1 MHLVN
6 VIIKHS
12 KLIIPIIITAL
23 IPVTSGCHS
32 TDVTNSSSIYDI
44 SDYITS
50 QETVEDSIDTPSA
63 HIEEVSSETDNNP
76 VTPNADNSDSD
87 NNYYISDTVSTG
99 ADDSPNSSNAD
110 NSNNSHSSP
119 DADDSDISHSS
130 PDADDS
136 DISHSSP
143 DADDSDISHS
153 STNADDSDIND
164 EHSND
169 NSNSSNKVNSE
180 HESSNPNSWLNNLSA
195 SANHNQ
201 LIIVSAN
208 GSRADV
214 SMYVKTSSSSWE
226 TIVSAN
232 GFVGME
238 GVGTASEYSSRTPAG
253 IFSLSL
259 AFGVNSNPGT
269 SLPYTHVDSSHY
281 WVDDPDSTYYNQF
294 VSTNYIS
301 PDWSSAEHIVDYP
314 GPYAYAIAIDYNTSC
329 VKGAGSAIFLHCSN
343 GSATYGCVS
352 VPTQTMITILNNI
365 NPGCAIII
373 DNEWNIT
380 NY

>member
-1 MHLVN
+1 MHLRN
-6 VIIKHS
+6 AIIKHS
-12 KLIIPIIITAL
+12 RIIIPVIITTL

-32 TDVTNSSSIYDI
+32 ADVTDSSSIYN
-44 SDYITS
+44 SSGYITS
-50 QETVEDSIDTPSA
+50 QEDAKDSFDTSLPNIKEDNSKTNDNSVTTEAGISN
-63 HIEEVSSETDNNP
+63 SDNNNDTSDTDTNNTDSDDSLSSP
-76 VTPNADNSDSD
+76 DAGNSDSDNSDSD
-87 NNYYISDTVSTG
+87 D
-99 ADDSPNSSNAD
+99 
-110 NSNNSHSSP
+110 SHSSP
-119 DADDSDISHSS
+119 DTSDADSGDNEGSGNTQDSSGTDDSNQED
-130 PDADDS
+130 
-136 DISHSSP
+136 
-143 DADDSDISHS
+143 
-153 STNADDSDIND
+153 
-164 EHSND
+164 
-169 NSNSSNKVNSE
+169 
-180 HESSNPNSWLNNLSA
+180 SNPNSWINNLSA

-214 SMYVKTSSSSWE
+214 SMYGKTSSSTWE
-226 TIVSAN
+226 TIVSAS

-238 GVGTASEYSSRTPAG
+238 GVGTASEYASRTPAG

-281 WVDDPDSTYYNQF
+281 WVDDPDSAYYNQF
-294 VSTNYIS
+294 VSTDNIS

-343 GSATYGCVS
+343 GRATYGCVS

>member
-76 VTPNADNSDSD
+76 VTPNADNSDSN
-87 NNYYISDTVSTG
+87 NNYYISDTVSTIS
-99 ADDSPNSSNAD
+99 DDSPNSSNAD
-110 NSNNSHSSP
+110 NSNN
-119 DADDSDISHSS
+119 
-130 PDADDS
+130 
-136 DISHSSP
+136 SHSSP

-201 LIIVSAN
+201 LIIISAN

>member
-1 MHLVN
+1 MHLTN

-50 QETVEDSIDTPSA
+50 QETVEDSIDTSSA
-63 HIEEVSSETDNNP
+63 NIEEVSSETNNNS

-87 NNYYISDTVSTG
+87 N
-99 ADDSPNSSNAD
+99 
-110 NSNNSHSSP
+110 SHSSP
-119 DADDSDISHSS
+119 DADDSD
-130 PDADDS
+130 
-136 DISHSSP
+136 
-143 DADDSDISHS
+143 
-153 STNADDSDIND
+153 NND

-180 HESSNPNSWLNNLSA
+180 PESSNPNSWLNNLSA

-226 TIVSAN
+226 TIVSAY

-259 AFGVNSNPGT
+259 AFGVNNNPGT

>member
-1 MHLVN
+1 MHLTN

-50 QETVEDSIDTPSA
+50 QETVEDSIDTSSA
-63 HIEEVSSETDNNP
+63 NIEEVSSETNNNS

-87 NNYYISDTVSTG
+87 N
-99 ADDSPNSSNAD
+99 
-110 NSNNSHSSP
+110 SHSSP
-119 DADDSDISHSS
+119 DADDSD
-130 PDADDS
+130 
-136 DISHSSP
+136 
-143 DADDSDISHS
+143 
-153 STNADDSDIND
+153 NND

-180 HESSNPNSWLNNLSA
+180 PESSNPNSWLNNLSA

-226 TIVSAN
+226 TIVSAY
-232 GFVGME
+232 GFVGIE

-259 AFGVNSNPGT
+259 AFGVNNNPGT

-329 VKGAGSAIFLHCSN
+329 VKGAGSAIVLQCSK
-343 GSATYGCVS
+343 GSATDGCVS

>member
-1 MHLVN
+1 MHLTN

-50 QETVEDSIDTPSA
+50 QETVEDSIDTSSA
-63 HIEEVSSETDNNP
+63 NIEEVSSETNNNS

-99 ADDSPNSSNAD
+99 SDDSLNSSNAD
-110 NSNNSHSSP
+110 
-119 DADDSDISHSS
+119 DSD
-130 PDADDS
+130 
-136 DISHSSP
+136 
-143 DADDSDISHS
+143 
-153 STNADDSDIND
+153 NND

-180 HESSNPNSWLNNLSA
+180 PESSNPNSWLNNLSA

-226 TIVSAN
+226 TIVSAY

-259 AFGVNSNPGT
+259 AFGVNNNPGT

-329 VKGAGSAIFLHCSN
+329 VKSAGSAIFLHCSN

>member
-1 MHLVN
+1 MHLTN

-50 QETVEDSIDTPSA
+50 QETVEDSIDTSSA
-63 HIEEVSSETDNNP
+63 NIEEVSSETNNNS

-87 NNYYISDTVSTG
+87 N
-99 ADDSPNSSNAD
+99 
-110 NSNNSHSSP
+110 SHSSP
-119 DADDSDISHSS
+119 DADDSD
-130 PDADDS
+130 
-136 DISHSSP
+136 
-143 DADDSDISHS
+143 
-153 STNADDSDIND
+153 NND

-180 HESSNPNSWLNNLSA
+180 PESSNPNSWLNNLSA

-226 TIVSAN
+226 TIVSAY

-259 AFGVNSNPGT
+259 AFGVNNNPGT
-269 SLPYTHVDSSHY
+269 SLPYTHVDSSYY

>member
-119 DADDSDISHSS
+119 DADDSD
-130 PDADDS
+130 
-136 DISHSSP
+136 
-143 DADDSDISHS
+143 
-153 STNADDSDIND
+153 NND

>member
-1 MHLVN
+1 MHLTN

-50 QETVEDSIDTPSA
+50 QETVEDSIDTSSA
-63 HIEEVSSETDNNP
+63 NIEEVSSETNNNS

-87 NNYYISDTVSTG
+87 N
-99 ADDSPNSSNAD
+99 
-110 NSNNSHSSP
+110 SHSSP
-119 DADDSDISHSS
+119 DADDSD
-130 PDADDS
+130 
-136 DISHSSP
+136 
-143 DADDSDISHS
+143 
-153 STNADDSDIND
+153 NND

-180 HESSNPNSWLNNLSA
+180 PESSNPNSWLNNLSA

-226 TIVSAN
+226 TIVSAY

-259 AFGVNSNPGT
+259 AFGVNNNPGT

-352 VPTQTMITILNNI
+352 VPMQTMITILNNI

>member
-1 MHLVN
+1 MHLTN

-50 QETVEDSIDTPSA
+50 QETVEDSIDTSSA
-63 HIEEVSSETDNNP
+63 NIEEVSSETNNNS

-99 ADDSPNSSNAD
+99 SDDSLNSSNAD
-110 NSNNSHSSP
+110 
-119 DADDSDISHSS
+119 DSD
-130 PDADDS
+130 
-136 DISHSSP
+136 
-143 DADDSDISHS
+143 
-153 STNADDSDIND
+153 NND

-180 HESSNPNSWLNNLSA
+180 PESSNPNSWLNNLSA

-226 TIVSAN
+226 TIVSAY

-259 AFGVNSNPGT
+259 AFGVNNNPGT

>member
-1 MHLVN
+1 MHLTN

-50 QETVEDSIDTPSA
+50 QETVEDSIDTSSA
-63 HIEEVSSETDNNP
+63 NIEEVSSETNNNS

-87 NNYYISDTVSTG
+87 NNYYISNTVSTG
-99 ADDSPNSSNAD
+99 SDDSLNSSNAD
-110 NSNNSHSSP
+110 DSDNSHSSP
-119 DADDSDISHSS
+119 DADDSD
-130 PDADDS
+130 
-136 DISHSSP
+136 
-143 DADDSDISHS
+143 
-153 STNADDSDIND
+153 NND

-180 HESSNPNSWLNNLSA
+180 PESSNPNSWLNNLSA

-226 TIVSAN
+226 TIVSAY

-259 AFGVNSNPGT
+259 AFGVNNNPGT
-269 SLPYTHVDSSHY
+269 SLPYTHVDSSYY

>member
-1 MHLVN
+1 MHLTN

-50 QETVEDSIDTPSA
+50 QETVEDSIDTSSA
-63 HIEEVSSETDNNP
+63 NIEEVSSETNNNS

-87 NNYYISDTVSTG
+87 N
-99 ADDSPNSSNAD
+99 
-110 NSNNSHSSP
+110 SHSSP
-119 DADDSDISHSS
+119 DADDFD
-130 PDADDS
+130 
-136 DISHSSP
+136 
-143 DADDSDISHS
+143 
-153 STNADDSDIND
+153 NND

-180 HESSNPNSWLNNLSA
+180 PESSNPNSWLNNLSA

-226 TIVSAN
+226 TIVSAY

-259 AFGVNSNPGT
+259 AFGVKNNPGT

-373 DNEWNIT
+373 DNECNIT

>member
-1 MHLVN
+1 MHLTN

-50 QETVEDSIDTPSA
+50 QETVEDSIDTSSA
-63 HIEEVSSETDNNP
+63 NIEEVSSETNNNS

-99 ADDSPNSSNAD
+99 SDDSLNSSNAD
-110 NSNNSHSSP
+110 
-119 DADDSDISHSS
+119 DSD
-130 PDADDS
+130 
-136 DISHSSP
+136 
-143 DADDSDISHS
+143 
-153 STNADDSDIND
+153 NND

-180 HESSNPNSWLNNLSA
+180 PESSNPNSWLNNLSA

-226 TIVSAN
+226 TIVSAY

-259 AFGVNSNPGT
+259 AFGVNNNPGT

-314 GPYAYAIAIDYNTSC
+314 GPYAYAIAIDYNTSW
-329 VKGAGSAIFLHCSN
+329 VKSAGSAIFLHCSN

>member
-1 MHLVN
+1 MHLTN

-50 QETVEDSIDTPSA
+50 QETVEDSIDTSSA
-63 HIEEVSSETDNNP
+63 NIEEVSSETNNNS

-87 NNYYISDTVSTG
+87 N
-99 ADDSPNSSNAD
+99 
-110 NSNNSHSSP
+110 SHSSP
-119 DADDSDISHSS
+119 DADDFD
-130 PDADDS
+130 
-136 DISHSSP
+136 
-143 DADDSDISHS
+143 
-153 STNADDSDIND
+153 NND

-180 HESSNPNSWLNNLSA
+180 PESSNPNSWLNNLSA

-201 LIIVSAN
+201 LKIVSAN

-226 TIVSAN
+226 TIVSAY

-259 AFGVNSNPGT
+259 AFGVNNNPGT

-373 DNEWNIT
+373 DNECNIT

>member
-1 MHLVN
+1 MHLTN

-50 QETVEDSIDTPSA
+50 QETVEDSIDTSSA
-63 HIEEVSSETDNNP
+63 NIEEVSSETNNNS

-87 NNYYISDTVSTG
+87 N
-99 ADDSPNSSNAD
+99 
-110 NSNNSHSSP
+110 SHSSP
-119 DADDSDISHSS
+119 DADDSD
-130 PDADDS
+130 
-136 DISHSSP
+136 
-143 DADDSDISHS
+143 
-153 STNADDSDIND
+153 NND

-180 HESSNPNSWLNNLSA
+180 PESSNPNSWLNNLSA

-226 TIVSAN
+226 TIVSAY

-259 AFGVNSNPGT
+259 AFGVNNNPGT

-365 NPGCAIII
+365 NSGCAIII